1 MIEKAIKDTYVSS
14 YVATDMKAC
23 TSMDQSKK
31 TSAVID
37 SNYEVFPTADKSDND
52 FSIINVDVFP
62 PYVWLL

>member
-31 TSAVID
+31 TSAMID
-37 SNYEVFPTADKSDND
+37 TNYEVFPTDDKSNNNC
-52 FSIINVDVFP
+52 SKMNII
-62 PYVWLL
+62 L